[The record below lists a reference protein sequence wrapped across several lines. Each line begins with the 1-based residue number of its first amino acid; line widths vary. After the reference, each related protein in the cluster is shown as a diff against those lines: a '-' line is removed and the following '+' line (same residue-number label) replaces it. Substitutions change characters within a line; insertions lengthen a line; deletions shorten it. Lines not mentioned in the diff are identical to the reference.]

1 MTLNLPAATS
11 ADTLASPLAAAL
23 DAVAT
28 GQDTALAPLSE
39 LVAVDT
45 SYPPGRNYPTLVS
58 WAEAYLTPLG
68 FRCRRVEVPQALWDV
83 PGAGAAGPRVNL
95 VADLPVPGAEPVG
108 IYAHMDV
115 VPAGEGWSVPP
126 FTATR
131 QGEWVIGRGAA
142 DIKSSIAALLLALRA
157 AHDHA
162 VPLRYAPRVLLCT
175 DEEGGAYPGI
185 RWLAEQG
192 LAPAHL
198 LCLDGAAAPR
208 LWSGAFGSLELLLEV
223 HGTAGHAGQ
232 RGSGDNALERAVPIM
247 AALLALKAR
256 VEARR
261 SAMTGMDGQPLR
273 PILALTV
280 ARAGVKASSVPDHC
294 ALRLNRRYAPEEDD
308 RAVLAEIEAAI
319 AAAAPP
325 GTRWALHV
333 TGHLAATWGADRG
346 PHWPRWARAMADS
359 FGWDPSEARA
369 WGSTS
374 SSDMGWV
381 QRSRGPAEGR
391 EILLGGAIRP
401 DSRVH
406 AADERVRLAD
416 VQALAAALLH
426 YLAAD
431 P

>member
-1 MTLNLPAATS
+1 MGAPTGTLS
-11 ADTLASPLAAAL
+11 
-23 DAVAT
+23 
-28 GQDTALAPLSE
+28 TALAAVAEAGNEAYALLSR
-39 LVAVDT
+39 LVSVDT
-45 SYPPGRNYPTLVS
+45 SYPPGLNYPVLVG
-58 WAEAYLTPLG
+58 WAEAQLVPLG

-108 IYAHMDV
+108 LYAHMDV

-126 FTATR
+126 FAATR
-131 QGEWVIGRGAA
+131 QETQEGDRVLGRGAA

-157 AHDHA
+157 AHLHA

-192 LAPAHL
+192 EVPAHL

-223 HGTAGHAGQ
+223 HGEAGHAGQ

-247 AALLALKAR
+247 AALLRLKAE
-256 VEARR
+256 VEARQ
-261 SAMTGMDGQPLR
+261 SAMTGMDGERLR

-280 ARAGVKASSVPDHC
+280 AQAGVKASSVPDHC
-294 ALRLNRRYAPEEDD
+294 ALRMNRRYAPEEDD
-308 RAVLAEIEAAI
+308 QAVLAEIQAAI

-325 GTRWALHV
+325 GTRWALRT
-333 TGHLAATWGADRG
+333 TGHLAATSGADAG
-346 PHWPRWARAMADS
+346 PHWPRWAGAMADS
-359 FGWDPSEARA
+359 FGWDPAEARA

-381 QRSRGPAEGR
+381 QRSRGPAEGHG
-391 EILLGGAIRP
+391 ILLGGAIRP

-406 AADERVRLAD
+406 AADEQVRLSD
-416 VQALAAALLH
+416 VQTLAAAILR
-426 YLAAD
+426 YLAA
-431 P
+431 